1 MLDREKCTLRKEVQ
15 KIKRYNTVK
24 RQRRKEQKL
33 LKISKRERQKHED
46 GEKRNVE
53 RKEAHKEENIH
64 IERDTYR
71 IIDKNHKE
79 Y

>member
-1 MLDREKCTLRKEVQ
+1 MYTEKRGVENK
-15 KIKRYNTVK
+15 KIYNTVK

-33 LKISKRERQKHED
+33 LKISKRERQKHKD

-53 RKEAHKEENIH
+53 RKGAHTEENIH
-64 IERDTYR
+64 IERDTLR
-71 IIDKNHKE
+71 IIDKNHKV